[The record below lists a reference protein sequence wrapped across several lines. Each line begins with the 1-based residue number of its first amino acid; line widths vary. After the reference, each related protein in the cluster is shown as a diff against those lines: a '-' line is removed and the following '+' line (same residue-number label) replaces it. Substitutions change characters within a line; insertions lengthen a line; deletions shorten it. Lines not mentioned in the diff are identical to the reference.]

1 MLRTVRSLRIFSGRA
16 GQPFFARVL
25 ITICAHFAFESA
37 SKSLRHFFAKDIL
50 EHLRSGD
57 NADRLHACMALQK
70 VKSPSKLGRFSC
82 AMCLELLKLVRHRRV
97 GKMAVRDEVRLE
109 ALQAFAHFRPPQ
121 ADKVFPFLNE
131 KLRRCERPSDELRS
145 KLDCLLAVLDAE
157 IAKPVQEPDS
167 GKDGWCIT
175 M

>member
-1 MLRTVRSLRIFSGRA
+1 
-16 GQPFFARVL
+16 
-25 ITICAHFAFESA
+25 
-37 SKSLRHFFAKDIL
+37 
-50 EHLRSGD
+50 
-57 NADRLHACMALQK
+57 
-70 VKSPSKLGRFSC
+70 
-82 AMCLELLKLVRHRRV
+82 
-97 GKMAVRDEVRLE
+97 MAVRDEVRLE

-121 ADKVFPFLNE
+121 ANKVFPFLNE

-145 KLDCLLAVLDAE
+145 KLDALLAVLDAE

>member
-16 GQPFFARVL
+16 GQPFYARVL
-25 ITICAHFAFESA
+25 VTISAHFAFESA
-37 SKSLRHFFAKDIL
+37 SKSLRHLFAKDIL

-70 VKSPSKLGRFSC
+70 VKSPSKLGRFSG

-145 KLDCLLAVLDAE
+145 KLDSFLAVLDAE